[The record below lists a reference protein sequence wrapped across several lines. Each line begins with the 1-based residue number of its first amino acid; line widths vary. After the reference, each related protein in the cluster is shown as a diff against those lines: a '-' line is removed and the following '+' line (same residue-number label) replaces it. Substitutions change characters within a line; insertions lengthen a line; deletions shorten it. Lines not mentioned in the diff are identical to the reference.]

1 MNQKNKYMLER
12 FEEVIWQYMASELSE
27 NEMKF
32 WQNQINKNVELQNLL
47 EEYSGIDQLYKSAE
61 QDDISNLKFEEALNA
76 AFESKS
82 ESAFKMWIKKLFPET
97 TEISGQGYKLI
108 FGSVIAIIASLIF
121 LFSDKSN
128 PLKDIRHELFSWNDN
143 ATTSTIYDI
152 ENSLYL
158 MKNKEVEKSIKR
170 KLISDPWNSQIILI
184 KNKLDHIQTE
194 ILKNKL

>member
-1 MNQKNKYMLER
+1 MDQENKYMLER

-32 WQNQINKNVELQNLL
+32 WQSQINKNVELQNLL
-47 EEYSGIDQLYKSAE
+47 EDYSGTDQFYKSAE
-61 QDDISNLKFEEALNA
+61 PDDISDLKFEKALNA

-82 ESAFKMWIKKLFPET
+82 ENRFKVWVKKLFPET

-108 FGSVIAIIASLIF
+108 FGSAMAIIASLIF

-128 PLKDIRHELFSWNDN
+128 PVKDIGNELFSWNDN
-143 ATTSTIYDI
+143 VTTNTIHDI

-158 MKNKEVEKSIKR
+158 MKNKNVEKTIK
-170 KLISDPWNSQIILI
+170 KKFVSDPWNSQILSI
-184 KNKLDHIQTE
+184 KNKLEQIQTE
-194 ILKNKL
+194 ISKNNL